1 MKIAA
6 ALSPLQARWRAFD
19 QREQTL
25 IRSALFLLGL
35 ALVWWLLVAPPMRTL
50 RQADT
55 EQRSL
60 DLQWQKMQ
68 SLQAQARALQSQPKL
83 SHDDALRALDT
94 SVKQRLGPSGLL
106 SVVGDRA
113 SVTLRNTPAETLA
126 QWLIEIRVNARAIP
140 SEARLVRNSAS
151 PTGPPAWDGT
161 LVLSLPAQ

>member
-6 ALSPLQARWRAFD
+6 ALSTLQSRWRAFD

-35 ALVWWLLVAPPMRTL
+35 ALAWLVLVAPPMRML
-50 RQADT
+50 RHADT

-68 SLQAQARALQSQPKL
+68 GLQVQARALQSQPKL
-83 SHDDALRALDT
+83 SRDDALRALET
-94 SVKQRLGPSGLL
+94 SVKQRLGASGVL
-106 SVVGDRA
+106 SIVGDRA

-140 SEARLVRNSAS
+140 SEARLVRNNAS
-151 PTGPPAWDGT
+151 PAGQPAWDGT

>member
-25 IRSALFLLGL
+25 IRTAIFLLSL
-35 ALVWWLLVAPPMRTL
+35 ALVWLLLVAPPMRTL

-68 SLQAQARALQSQPKL
+68 GLQAQARALQSQPKL
-83 SHDDALRALDT
+83 SRDDALRALEA
-94 SVKQRLGPSGLL
+94 SVKQRLGSSGLL

-126 QWLIEIRVNARAIP
+126 KCLIEIRVNARAIP
-140 SEARLVRNSAS
+140 SEARLVRNNTS
-151 PTGPPAWDGT
+151 PAGPPAWDGT